1 MLKLSLKKAKI
12 TPISKWDI
20 YQGNILYD
28 DYLFLLEYNWFTMLL
43 VLLYSKINQS
53 YIHKKRNEVLVAHS
67 CPTHCNLMECSSPG
81 SSVHGILNVKILEW
95 VVLPFSRGS
104 SQPRNWTHVFPH
116 CRQILYHLSH
126 QKNSYIYIY
135 PLFFRFFS
143 HIGHY
148 RVCRRVPCA
157 IQ

>member
-1 MLKLSLKKAKI
+1 MLKLSLKRAKI

-53 YIHKKRNEVLVAHS
+53 YTNKKWNEVLVAHS
-67 CPTHCNLMECSSPG
+67 CSTHCNLMECGSPG

-95 VVLPFSRGS
+95 VVLPFSRVS
-104 SQPRNWTHVFPH
+104 SQPRNWTHVFLH

-157 IQ
+157 LQ